1 MNLSLEEISKA
12 VGGTLQGSG
21 SVRVKGYSID
31 SRTLNAGELFFAIR
45 GPRFDGHQFVQQAFQ
60 KGAAAAVVEEDLR
73 PSPGMPSAS
82 SPSPSGRGREARAR
96 QGEASR
102 EREGSI
108 IRVTSTLEALQVL
121 ARDVRRRWGMPI
133 IGVTGSAGKTTTKE
147 MIAAVLGKKFTVLR
161 TVGNLNNEFG
171 LPLCLLRAEKYQT
184 IGVLEMGM
192 SAKGEISKLASIAE
206 PNEGVVTNVN
216 PVHLE
221 FFKSVDEIAE
231 AKAELIQGLHDPKV
245 AYLNNDDSRVRAM
258 SRNFSGKVVTYGVKS
273 AAAFRVEQIQDLGLE
288 GTAFAV
294 LHGRRDMNFLLP
306 LLGQHNIAN
315 AVASIAVGI
324 NHDVSWEQIREALSE
339 MKPEKMRGQVI
350 KFREGFAAIDDSYN
364 SNPRA
369 LSEMIRFLGKL
380 KGYERKILVAGEML
394 ELGPEG
400 RELHRSCGREAARAG
415 LELVIAVQG
424 QATEIL
430 EGALEAGM
438 NRSKLKFARDA
449 VQAGDLL
456 ARFVKKGDVVLIKGS
471 RGVKLEQTLNTLR
484 AAFSSMEP

>member
-1 MNLSLEEISKA
+1 
-12 VGGTLQGSG
+12 
-21 SVRVKGYSID
+21 
-31 SRTLNAGELFFAIR
+31 
-45 GPRFDGHQFVQQAFQ
+45 
-60 KGAAAAVVEEDLR
+60 
-73 PSPGMPSAS
+73 
-82 SPSPSGRGREARAR
+82 
-96 QGEASR
+96 
-102 EREGSI
+102 
-108 IRVTSTLEALQVL
+108 
-121 ARDVRRRWGMPI
+121 
-133 IGVTGSAGKTTTKE
+133 
-147 MIAAVLGKKFTVLR
+147 MIAAVFGKKFTVLR
-161 TVGNLNNEFG
+161 SVGNLNNEFG
-171 LPLCLLRAEKYQT
+171 LPLCLLRVERYQN

-192 SAKGEISKLASIAE
+192 SAKGEIAKLASIAE

-231 AKAELIQGLHDPKV
+231 AKAELIQGLHDPKI

-273 AAAFRVEQIQDLGLE
+273 AAAFRVQQIQDLGLD
-288 GTAFAV
+288 GTAFTV
-294 LHGRRDMNFLLP
+294 HHGRKDVNFVLP

-315 AVASIAVGI
+315 AVAAIAIGV
-324 NHDVSWEQIREALSE
+324 NHEIGWEQIREALSE

-350 KFREGFAAIDDSYN
+350 KFREGFVAIDDSYN

-369 LSEMIRFLGKL
+369 LSEMIRFLARL
-380 KGYERKILVAGEML
+380 QGYQRKILVAGEML
-394 ELGPEG
+394 ELGPDG
-400 RELHRSCGREAARAG
+400 PELHRGCGREAARAG

-430 EGALEAGM
+430 EGALESGM
-438 NRSKLKFARDA
+438 NRTKLKFARDA

-456 ARFVKKGDVVLIKGS
+456 ARTIKKGDVVLIKGS

>member
-12 VGGTLQGSG
+12 VGGTLQGPG
-21 SVRVKGYSID
+21 NVKVRGYSID
-31 SRTLNAGELFFAIR
+31 SRTLNAGELFFAIK
-45 GPRFDGHQFVQQAFQ
+45 GPRFDGHQFVGQVFQ

-73 PSPGMPSAS
+73 PSPGAAS
-82 SPSPSGRGREARAR
+82 VHSPSPIGRG
-96 QGEASR
+96 QGE
-102 EREGSI
+102 GPI
-108 IRVTSTLEALQVL
+108 IRVRSTLEALQTL

-161 TVGNLNNEFG
+161 SVGNLNNEFG

-192 SAKGEISKLASIAE
+192 SAKGEIRKLASIAE

-231 AKAELIQGLHDPKV
+231 AKAELVQGLHDPKV

-273 AAAFRVEQIQDLGLE
+273 AAAFRVEQIQDLGLD
-288 GTAFAV
+288 GTAFTV
-294 LHGRRDMNFLLP
+294 HHSRRDVNLVLP
-306 LLGQHNIAN
+306 LLGQHNVAN
-315 AVASIAVGI
+315 AVASVAVGVS
-324 NHDVSWEQIREALSE
+324 HDVSWEQIHEALSE

-400 RELHRSCGREAARAG
+400 PELHRGCGREAARAG
-415 LELVIAVQG
+415 LQLVLAVQG
-424 QATEIL
+424 RATEIL

-438 NRSKLKFARDA
+438 DRSKLKFARDA

-456 ARFVKKGDVVLIKGS
+456 ARTLKKGDVVLIKGS